1 MSDANTPA
9 TDAESYAFSADI
21 NQLLSLI
28 INTFYSNKEIF
39 LRELISNSSDAL
51 DKIRYQSLTDSTVLD
66 SDAEMQ
72 IKLVAD
78 KANNTLT
85 IEDSGIGMT
94 KADLIN
100 NLGTIAKSG
109 TKAFME
115 ALSAGAD
122 ISMIGQ
128 FGVGF
133 YSAYL
138 VADKV
143 EVVSK
148 NNEDDCHSWISEA
161 GGSFTITKLDDSTI
175 GRGTRIT
182 LHLKEDMSEYL
193 EEKRVTD
200 LVKKHSEF
208 IGFPIKLYTEKT
220 TEKEVTDDDDDD
232 EDEEGDDDKPKVEEV
247 DEEEAKKE
255 KKTKKIKEVSHEWE
269 HLNSMKPIWM
279 RKSDDVT
286 QDEYVAFYKSISN
299 DWEEHAAV
307 KHFSVEGQLEFRAIL
322 FCPKRAPFD
331 MFEGG
336 AKKKFNHIKLY
347 VRRVFIMDNCEDIMP
362 EWLSFVKGVVDSE
375 DLPLNI
381 SRETLQQNKIL
392 RVIKKNLVKKCIE
405 MFTDLTENED
415 TYKKFYEA
423 FCKNLKLGIH
433 EDSTHRAKIAKLLR
447 YHSTKSGDEMTS
459 LDDYVGRMSDNQPGI
474 YYITGESKRSV
485 ETSPFLEKLKKKGYE
500 VIYMTDPIDEYAV
513 QQLKEFDGKKLI
525 SATKEGLTLDED
537 EDDKKAFE
545 EAKAKAE
552 GLCKLMKEVLDDK
565 VEKVVVSNR
574 LADSPCCL
582 VTGEYGWSANMER
595 IMKAQALRDS
605 TQSAYMTS
613 KKTMEINPT
622 NSIISALREKADAD
636 QSDKTV
642 KDLIWLLYDTSLL
655 TSGFSLD
662 EPATFSSRIHRLVK
676 LGLSIDDDDEEEDDD
691 MEDLPPLD
699 DDEEGESAMECVD

>member
-1 MSDANTPA
+1 
-9 TDAESYAFSADI
+9 
-21 NQLLSLI
+21 LSLI

-39 LRELISNSSDAL
+39 LRELVSNASDAL

-66 SDAEMQ
+66 SEPELQ

-109 TKAFME
+109 TKQFME

-143 EVVSK
+143 EVISK
-148 NNEDDCHSWISEA
+148 HNDDKCWRWSSEA
-161 GGSFTITKLDDSTI
+161 GGSFVITDAGEDTGLN
-175 GRGTRIT
+175 RGTRIT
-182 LHLKEDMSEYL
+182 LHMKEDMSEYL
-193 EEKRVTD
+193 EEKRVKD

-220 TEKEVTDDDDDD
+220 TEKEVTDDEDD
-232 EDEEGDDDKPKVEEV
+232 EDDEEGDSDKPKIEEV
-247 DEEEAKKE
+247 DEDEAKKE

-269 HLNSMKPIWM
+269 HLNNTKPIWM
-279 RKSDDVT
+279 RKPDEVT

-307 KHFSVEGQLEFRAIL
+307 KHFSVEGQLEFKAIL
-322 FCPKRAPFD
+322 FTPKRAPFD
-331 MFEGG
+331 QFDGG
-336 AKKKFNHIKLY
+336 SKKKHNFIKLY

-362 EWLSFVKGVVDSE
+362 EWLQFVKGVVDSE

-405 MFTDLTENED
+405 MFNDLTENED
-415 TYKKFYEA
+415 AYKKFYEA
-423 FCKNLKLGIH
+423 FSKNLKLGIH
-433 EDSTHRAKIAKLLR
+433 EDSTNRAKIAKLLR
-447 YHSTKSGDEMTS
+447 YHSTKSGEEMTS
-459 LDDYVGRMSDNQPGI
+459 LDDYVSRMDDNQPGI
-474 YYITGESKRSV
+474 YYITGESKRAV

-500 VIYMTDPIDEYAV
+500 VLFMTDPIDEYAI
-513 QQLKEFDGKKLI
+513 QQLKEVEGKKLL
-525 SATKEGLTLDED
+525 SASKEGLDIA
-537 EDDKKAFE
+537 EDDDEKKAFE
-545 EAKAKAE
+545 EAKSRTE
-552 GLCKLMKEVLDDK
+552 SLTKLMKEVLDDK

-595 IMKAQALRDS
+595 IMKAQALRDA
-605 TQSAYMTS
+605 TQSAYMMS
-613 KKTMEINPT
+613 KKTLEVNPT
-622 NSIISALREKADAD
+622 NSIIVALREKADAD

-655 TSGFSLD
+655 TSGFSLE
-662 EPATFSSRIHRLVK
+662 EPATFASRIHRLVK
-676 LGLSIDDDDEEEDDD
+676 LGLSIDDEDDAEDDGD
-691 MEDLPPLD
+691 MDDLPPLD
-699 DDEEGESAMECVD
+699 GDDDDNEESAMEQVD